1 MGVLGAYIRYAIYVP
16 LLSILLLLITVAIET
31 FFGLGVSSNATH
43 VGVVI
48 VSVMLA
54 CMAFGKKKKRYF
66 TGLEK
71 VAVIFGFWMITIFYL
86 IVFTLLGPIDDAN
99 QVDTKALAA
108 AILIYGVIDFFL
120 IIAFVSITRK
130 TLVNSGAIDC

>member
-1 MGVLGAYIRYAIYVP
+1 MGVIGTYIRYAIYVP

-31 FFGLGVSSNATH
+31 FFGWKVSSNATH
-43 VGVVI
+43 VGIVI
-48 VSVMLA
+48 VSVMMA

-71 VAVIFGFWMITIFYL
+71 VAVILGFWMVTIFYL
-86 IVFTLLGPIDDAN
+86 IVFTLLGPIDVTN
-99 QVDTKALAA
+99 EVDSKALAA

-120 IIAFVSITRK
+120 IIVFVFITRK
-130 TLVNSGAIDC
+130 ALINSGVIDC